1 MAKQKNV
8 MAVIIFVSKDLHF
21 DTICAPNST
30 FWHSDWRR
38 NNTKR
43 FQRKIFAKCGRNN
56 GKISQQIPKNVTTSW
71 YLSQKNFILM
81 PICALNPAFW
91 HSDWWRN
98 SPKRFKRKIL
108 ALCGRNNERISQEMS
123 KNVTSSLFSQKIMK
137 AHIYSNLIFYHT
149 GMYILEFGAY
159 WTSPLGALM
168 QIMWCQIFCQCG
180 KKIPWN

>member
-1 MAKQKNV
+1 

-56 GKISQQIPKNVTTSW
+56 RKISQQMPKNVTTSW

-81 PICALNPAFW
+81 PICAPNPAFW

-98 SPKRFKRKIL
+98 SPKRFKRMKESAKKCLKMWHRHYFLKRSWKHIF
-108 ALCGRNNERISQEMS
+108 IQIW
-123 KNVTSSLFSQKIMK
+123 FSIIQ
-137 AHIYSNLIFYHT
+137 ACTYWNLVPIEHH
-149 GMYILEFGAY
+149 L
-159 WTSPLGALM
+159 
-168 QIMWCQIFCQCG
+168 
-180 KKIPWN
+180 